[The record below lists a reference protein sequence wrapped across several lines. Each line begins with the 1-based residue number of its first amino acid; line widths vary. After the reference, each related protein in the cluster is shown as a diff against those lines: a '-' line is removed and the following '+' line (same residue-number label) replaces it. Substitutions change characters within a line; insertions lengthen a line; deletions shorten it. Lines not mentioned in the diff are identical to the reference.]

1 MKNNVNNTS
10 ILYLPIL
17 ISWILAYLLHQT
29 EILCSSYSCFNIGWW
44 GKVKNGKDLLIYGR
58 EEWTHKW
65 TLPSCD
71 TINLSSF
78 DLEASKNGGWTSPPA
93 EMCVRM

>member
-1 MKNNVNNTS
+1 MKYNVNS
-10 ILYLPIL
+10 
-17 ISWILAYLLHQT
+17 ISWILAYYLLHHT
-29 EILCSSYSCFNIGWW
+29 EILCSSYTSCFNIGWW

-58 EEWTHKW
+58 EEWTHKR